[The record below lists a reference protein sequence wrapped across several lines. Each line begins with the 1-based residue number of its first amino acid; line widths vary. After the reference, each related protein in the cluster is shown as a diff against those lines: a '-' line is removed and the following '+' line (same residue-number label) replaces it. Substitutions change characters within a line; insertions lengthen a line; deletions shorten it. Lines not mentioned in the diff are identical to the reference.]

1 MSRESREQAPTV
13 SSAYYTDDAGRRYH
27 ESVHGDLLQDD
38 AVYEAKAALASYR
51 YFGDLAPEARIF
63 EFGVGTGVN
72 LHGLH
77 AQARLGFDIS
87 ATAIEACRKRGI
99 DVVSSFG
106 EVPDGAFDIVLCRH
120 VLEHVE
126 TPLDLLRALR
136 QKLAPAGQLLLVL
149 PVERTAGYLQ
159 WSKKPDVNR
168 HLYAW
173 GPQHLANLLDAAGYR
188 PVRYRVYWYSMQRIL
203 RSVRQIAGIRTYSA
217 AVSLAGVVRRQ
228 REVAVW
234 ARAT

>member
-1 MSRESREQAPTV
+1 MSRESREHAPTV
-13 SSAYYTDDAGRRYH
+13 RSAYYTDDAGRRYH

-38 AVYEAKAALASYR
+38 AVYEAKAALASHR
-51 YFGDLAPEARIF
+51 YFRDLTPEAKIF

-72 LHGLH
+72 LYALH
-77 AQARLGFDIS
+77 ARTRLGFDIS
-87 ATAIEACRKRGI
+87 TTALEACRERGI
-99 DVVSSFG
+99 DVVSSFS

-120 VLEHVE
+120 VLEHVD
-126 TPLDLLRALR
+126 TPLELLQALR
-136 QKLAPAGQLLLVL
+136 LKLAPGGQLLLVL
-149 PVERTAGYLQ
+149 PIERTAGYLQ

-173 GPQHLANLLDAAGYR
+173 GPQHLANILDATGYR

-203 RSVRQIAGIRTYSA
+203 RPVRQIAGIRPYSA
-217 AVSLAGVVRRQ
+217 AVSLAGMFRRQ

-234 ARAT
+234 ARAA